1 MVAEALEEWDYT
13 GDDADIYELKE
24 VTMIY
29 PDLTCL
35 CNDASSSSGR
45 VSFSFTRQLRVMTIK
60 AYT

>member
-13 GDDADIYELKE
+13 GDDVDKYELKE

-35 CNDASSSSGR
+35 CNDASSSWR
-45 VSFSFTRQLRVMTIK
+45 SFILF
-60 AYT
+60 YTPTQGHDK